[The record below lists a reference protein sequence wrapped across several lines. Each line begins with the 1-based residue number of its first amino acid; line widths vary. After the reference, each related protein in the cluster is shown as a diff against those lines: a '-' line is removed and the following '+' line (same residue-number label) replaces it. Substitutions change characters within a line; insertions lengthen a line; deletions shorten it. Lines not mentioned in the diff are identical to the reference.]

1 MIEISR
7 RPSLI
12 DEILDEGRVIR
23 KVRMEDFQRD
33 IAVQRDLMCKIDG
46 SHPPIADEIFDDE
59 ITEQRAW
66 RRYGFRNGDRAEAC
80 RALHDFT
87 WLDIVQFEKG
97 ATMVALGTHGQR
109 SKLDWWLKAG
119 EAISPTFVYFTWRTG
134 QVQLLQAFFHLP
146 IQAQPRSARS
156 ESKRLPLK

>member
-1 MIEISR
+1 VKI
-7 RPSLI
+7 
-12 DEILDEGRVIR
+12 GRVRWKSAGESDAWRIGVGLE
-23 KVRMEDFQRD
+23 KLD
-33 IAVQRDLMCKIDG
+33 RDLYDPEKCY
-46 SHPPIADEIFDDE
+46 DDLAAVGAKWVR
-59 ITEQRAW
+59 IQSGWCRTEKVKGV
-66 RRYGFRNGDRAEAC
+66 Y
-80 RALHDFT
+80 DFT

-97 ATMVALGTHGQR
+97 ATMVALETHGQR